1 MALLGAGE
9 RHGRQGDRL
18 GLDRDCGELVGRA
31 REAGLLIN
39 VTQGNIVR
47 LLPPLNLSNQEAD
60 ELVSKLT
67 QLLNR

>member
-1 MALLGAGE
+1 MGMMIAVELYNDTPNLVADAL
-9 RHGRQGDRL
+9 HQ
-18 GLDRDCGELVGRA
+18 
-31 REAGLLIN
+31 GLLIN

>member
-1 MALLGAGE
+1 MGMMIAVELYNDAPNLVADAL
-9 RHGRQGDRL
+9 HQ
-18 GLDRDCGELVGRA
+18 
-31 REAGLLIN
+31 GLLIN